1 MKKISL
7 IALGLVAGLSASAQ
21 PDVVKN
27 VEKLVKSKDYTA
39 ALEAVKPALTN
50 PQTSGTAAPW
60 YLAGKACIGIWDDG
74 EIAAITPGNTVT
86 PEEQVR
92 NAKALID
99 AYNYFVKALPLDS
112 LPDEKGKVKPKY
124 SKEIKKIIGENYHKY
139 QTAGLNLYNAQ
150 NYADA
155 YNVWDLYTNL
165 PSNGYADQK
174 AYTVDPDTIVGELT
188 YYQSLAAYFNKDMKN
203 ALACVNRA
211 LAKGYKNKNVYIVG
225 MDAAGQLNDQ
235 ATATALAKEGNKSYG
250 AEDISFLATL
260 INAELQKDNY
270 PACYEAID
278 ESFAIAANDSIKSQL
293 YNIKGII
300 NERENKIDEAMANL
314 EQSLKLN
321 PGNAKTYYDMG
332 RLVQNGVAAKEDTAD
347 EATRTNVL
355 IPEIKKAIEYYEKA
369 YELNP
374 EMSEIPNLIYR
385 LYYGLD
391 QNYHAGPE
399 YAAKAEEWKNK

>member
-1 MKKISL
+1 MKKITIL
-7 IALGLVAGLSASAQ
+7 ALGLAVCASAGAQ
-21 PDVVKN
+21 TSVLKEAEQAMKGGKDAAAVMTIITPAFTNPETAQLAQTYYIPGKA
-27 VEKLVKSKDYTA
+27 SFKDYDNLLGLKQFGKTKDGDD
-39 ALEAVKPALTN
+39 VKM
-50 PQTSGTAAPW
+50 
-60 YLAGKACIGIWDDG
+60 GKL
-74 EIAAITPGNTVT
+74 
-86 PEEQVR
+86 
-92 NAKALID
+92 LIQGYD
-99 AYNYFVKALPLDS
+99 MYVKALPLDS